1 MTDLENLQR
10 MFTRIGLAMVHKR
23 NPGWATTDRIII
35 SAADTR
41 LCYSFD
47 KDGNLMDIS
56 WGPWQDAV

>member
-10 MFTRIGLAMVHKR
+10 MFARIGLAMTHKH
-23 NPGWATTDRIII
+23 NPGWTSADRIII

-47 KDGNLMDIS
+47 KDGNLISIS